1 MAQLIDQLGRRID
14 NLRIS
19 VTDRCN
25 FRCLYC
31 MPEEGMEWIP
41 KEEVL
46 SFEEIEK
53 LVGVLAPLGIR
64 KLRLTGGEPLL
75 RRDLPELVS
84 MLRKIEGI
92 EDIALTTNAVLLSEQ
107 AEALRKSGLDR
118 VNISLDSL
126 LKERF
131 EQITRRDALERVLL
145 GIEQAARIFPGPLK
159 INAVLMR
166 GLNDGEIPAFAEL
179 ARENGHIVRFIEYMP
194 LDADESWSRSAL
206 VSGTEIREQI
216 DRHLEGKAR
225 LIEDPA
231 RDPRAPASDYVF
243 SDGAP
248 GKIGFINSVSEPF
261 CENCNRIRITAEGK
275 LRTCLFSQEE
285 TDIAALI
292 RAGASDGDIA
302 AAVRR
307 AVHDKEPGHR
317 INEPDFVRASRS
329 MSQIGG

>member
-53 LVGVLAPLGIR
+53 LVGILAPLGIR

-75 RRDLPELVS
+75 RRDLPELIS
-84 MLRKIEGI
+84 MLREVRGI

-166 GLNDGEIPAFAEL
+166 GLNDAEIPAFAEL

-206 VSGTEIREQI
+206 VSGTEIRERI
-216 DRHLEGKAR
+216 DRHVGESAR
-225 LIEDPA
+225 LTEDPG

-275 LRTCLFSQEE
+275 LRTCLFSQDE
-285 TDIAALI
+285 TDLATLL
-292 RAGASDGDIA
+292 RAGASDEDIA
-302 AAVRR
+302 VAVRA

-317 INEPDFVRASRS
+317 INEPDFVRANRS

>member
-1 MAQLIDQLGRRID
+1 MPPLIDQLGRKID

-31 MPEEGMEWIP
+31 MPEEGMEWLP

-46 SFEEIEK
+46 SFEEIER
-53 LVGVLAPLGIR
+53 VVRILAPLGIR

-75 RRDLPELVS
+75 RRDLPTLIS
-84 MLRKIEGI
+84 LLGSIEGI
-92 EDIALTTNAVLLSEQ
+92 DDIALTTNALLLGEQ
-107 AEALRKSGLDR
+107 AEALERSGLKR
-118 VNISLDSL
+118 VNVSLDSL
-126 LKERF
+126 LRERF
-131 EQITRRDALERVLL
+131 EQITRRDALERVLHGL
-145 GIEQAARIFPGPLK
+145 ERAADIFQGPLK

-166 GLNDGEIPAFAEL
+166 GLNDGEIPAFADL
-179 ARENGHIVRFIEYMP
+179 ARKHGHTVRFIEYMP
-194 LDADESWSRSAL
+194 LDADETWSRSSL
-206 VSGTEIREQI
+206 VTGSEVRERI
-216 DRHLEGKAR
+216 DRHLSPATR

-231 RDPRAPASDYVF
+231 GDEKAPAADYVF

-261 CENCNRIRITAEGK
+261 CEHCNRIRITADGK
-275 LRTCLFSQEE
+275 LRTCLFSQDE
-285 TDIAALI
+285 TDLAALI
-292 RAGASDGDIA
+292 RGGAPDEEIA
-302 AAVRR
+302 AAVRA

-317 INEPDFVRASRS
+317 INEPDFTRANRS

>member
-46 SFEEIEK
+46 SFVEIEK
-53 LVGVLAPLGIR
+53 VVRILAPLGIR

-75 RRDLPELVS
+75 RRVLPELVT
-84 MLRKIEGI
+84 MLRNVEGI
-92 EDIALTTNAVLLSEQ
+92 KDIALTTNAVLLSEQ

-166 GLNDGEIPAFAEL
+166 GLNDAETPAFAEL
-179 ARENGHIVRFIEYMP
+179 ARKHGHTIRFIEYMP
-194 LDADESWSRSAL
+194 LDADESWSRSSL
-206 VSGTEIREQI
+206 VTGAEIRERI
-216 DRHLEGKAR
+216 DRHLDNGAR

-231 RDPRAPASDYVF
+231 RDQRAPAADYIF

-275 LRTCLFSQEE
+275 LRTCLFSQDE
-285 TDIAALI
+285 TDLAALL
-292 RAGASDGDIA
+292 RSGASDEDIEV
-302 AAVRR
+302 AVRA

-317 INEPDFVRASRS
+317 INEPDFVRANRS

>member
-53 LVGVLAPLGIR
+53 VVRILAPLGIR
-64 KLRLTGGEPLL
+64 KLRLTGGAPLL
-75 RRDLPELVS
+75 RRGLPELVT
-84 MLRKIEGI
+84 MLRKVEGI
-92 EDIALTTNAVLLSEQ
+92 KDIALTTNAVLLSEQ

-194 LDADESWSRSAL
+194 LDADQSWSRSAL
-206 VSGTEIREQI
+206 VSGTEIRERI
-216 DRHLEGKAR
+216 DQHVGENAR
-225 LIEDPA
+225 LIEDPE

-275 LRTCLFSQEE
+275 LRTCLFSQDE
-285 TDIAALI
+285 TDIATLI
-292 RAGASDGDIA
+292 RAGASDEDIA

-317 INEPDFVRASRS
+317 INAPDFVRANRS

>member
-1 MAQLIDQLGRRID
+1 
-14 NLRIS
+14 
-19 VTDRCN
+19 
-25 FRCLYC
+25 

-53 LVGVLAPLGIR
+53 LVGILAPLGIR

-75 RRDLPELVS
+75 RRDLPELIS
-84 MLRKIEGI
+84 MLREVRGI

-166 GLNDGEIPAFAEL
+166 GLNDAEIPAFAEL

-206 VSGTEIREQI
+206 VSGTEIRERI
-216 DRHLEGKAR
+216 DRHVGESAR
-225 LIEDPA
+225 LIEDPG

-275 LRTCLFSQEE
+275 LRTCLFSQDE
-285 TDIAALI
+285 TDLATLL
-292 RAGASDGDIA
+292 RAGASDEDIA
-302 AAVRR
+302 VAVRA

-317 INEPDFVRASRS
+317 INEPDFVRANRS

>member
-1 MAQLIDQLGRRID
+1 MPLLIDQLGRKID

-31 MPEEGMEWIP
+31 MPEEGMEWLP
-41 KEEVL
+41 KEGIL
-46 SFEEIEK
+46 SFEEIERF
-53 LVGVLAPLGIR
+53 VRILAPMGIR

-75 RRDLPELVS
+75 RRDLPRLIS
-84 MLRKIEGI
+84 LLRTIEGI
-92 EDIALTTNAVLLSEQ
+92 DDIALTTNALLLAEQ
-107 AEALRKSGLDR
+107 AEALQESGLDR
-118 VNISLDSL
+118 VNVSLDSL
-126 LKERF
+126 LRERF
-131 EQITRRDALERVLL
+131 KQITRRDALDRVLR
-145 GIEQAARIFPGPLK
+145 GIEQAAKTFQGPLK

-166 GLNDGEIPAFAEL
+166 GLNDAETPAFAEL
-179 ARENGHIVRFIEYMP
+179 ARKHGHTIRFIEYMP
-194 LDADESWSRSAL
+194 LDADESWSRSSL
-206 VSGTEIREQI
+206 VTGAEIRKRI
-216 DRHLEGKAR
+216 DRHLDNGAR

-231 RDPRAPASDYVF
+231 RDQRAPAADYIF

-261 CENCNRIRITAEGK
+261 CENCNRIRSTADGK

-285 TDIAALI
+285 TDIASLL
-292 RAGASDGDIA
+292 RGGASDEKIG
-302 AAVRR
+302 AAVQA

>member
-1 MAQLIDQLGRRID
+1 MPLLIDQLGRKID

-31 MPEEGMEWIP
+31 MPEEGMEWLP
-41 KEEVL
+41 KEGIL
-46 SFEEIEK
+46 SFEELERVVRI
-53 LVGVLAPLGIR
+53 LAPMGIR

-75 RRDLPELVS
+75 RRDLTQLIS
-84 MLRKIEGI
+84 LLRSIEGI
-92 EDIALTTNAVLLSEQ
+92 DDIALTTNALLLAEQ
-107 AEALRKSGLDR
+107 AAALQKGGLDR
-118 VNISLDSL
+118 VNVSLDSL
-126 LKERF
+126 LRERF
-131 EQITRRDALERVLL
+131 EQITRRDALDRVLR
-145 GIEQAARIFPGPLK
+145 GIEQAAKTFQGPLK

-206 VSGTEIREQI
+206 VSGTEIRERI
-216 DRHLEGKAR
+216 DRHVGESAR
-225 LIEDPA
+225 LIEDPG

-248 GKIGFINSVSEPF
+248 GKIGFINPVSEPF

-275 LRTCLFSQEE
+275 LRTCLFSQDE
-285 TDIAALI
+285 TDLATLL
-292 RAGASDGDIA
+292 RAGASDEDIA
-302 AAVRR
+302 VAVRA

-317 INEPDFVRASRS
+317 INEPDFVRANRS